1 MKYTCTVTR
10 QGMPG
15 APFSLLPPPFAGAW
29 TSGHSTHD
37 DSGAPQRTGGRN
49 KALLRPAR
57 SDTAT
62 PQAPLGTASLAPGTL
77 APSPRQATVPDLQR
91 RFLLQAAEGELAW
104 HIALKLI
111 AFILWMEHEPQVE
124 MGVGWHYKPDVVVRD
139 AEGKVRL
146 WGDCGNIAVRKIERV
161 AGWLPQDGVLH
172 ILRRGRRDAGQLA
185 DSLRGKGRDPSKVR
199 ITAFDDGFV
208 DGLAASLD
216 TTNRIEAV
224 CRDADLTLSV
234 SNRKGV
240 TTLASHLHAVFPA

>member
-10 QGMPG
+10 QGIPG
-15 APFSLLPPPFAGAW
+15 PPFSLLPAPLAGVRAAGSI
-29 TSGHSTHD
+29 THGESGVSR
-37 DSGAPQRTGGRN
+37 RTGPPKNDPFRHGRSAN
-49 KALLRPAR
+49 
-57 SDTAT
+57 AT
-62 PQAPLGTASLAPGTL
+62 PQSPFGTATLAPGTL

-124 MGVGWHYKPDVVVRD
+124 MGVGWHYKPDVVIRD
-139 AEGKVRL
+139 ADGKVRL